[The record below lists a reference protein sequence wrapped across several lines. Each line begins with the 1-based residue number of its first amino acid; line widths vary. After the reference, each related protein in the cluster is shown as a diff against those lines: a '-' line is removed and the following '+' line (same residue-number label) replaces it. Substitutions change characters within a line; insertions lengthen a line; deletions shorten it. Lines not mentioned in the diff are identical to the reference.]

1 MSKTKRKKRGGLGSP
16 DSLVIIGVGA
26 VLVALAL
33 IVLSGGF
40 APPTPAP
47 ASADAT
53 AVKSLELCNGQPCP
67 ARGQANAPVT
77 LIELSDYACGH
88 CRNFNLDK
96 AAIIDDKYVKTG
108 KLRYVSH
115 VFALWPETQAAAAA
129 SLCANEQGK
138 YWEFH
143 HQAFVNQKQ
152 NGFPTTGDLLA
163 WGQQIGLDAS
173 RYADCVNSGRT
184 LQDAQMSAFEG
195 TRAGVST
202 TPTFFINGRAIKG
215 NAPLDEFERAIEAA
229 LAGQ

>member
-1 MSKTKRKKRGGLGSP
+1 MSKARRKKRSGLSSP
-16 DSLVIIGVGA
+16 DRLVIIGVGA
-26 VLVALAL
+26 VVVALAL
-33 IVLSGGF
+33 IALSGGF
-40 APPTPAP
+40 APPTPP
-47 ASADAT
+47 PAT
-53 AVKSLELCNGQPCP
+53 ADTTAAQSLDLCNGQPCP
-67 ARGQANAPVT
+67 ARGSTDAPVT
-77 LIELSDYACGH
+77 MIELSDYACGH
-88 CRNFNLDK
+88 CRDFNLDK
-96 AAIIDDKYVKTG
+96 AASIDDKYVKTG

-152 NGFPTTGDLLA
+152 NGFPTAADLLA

-184 LQDAQMSAFEG
+184 MQDVQVSAFEG
-195 TRAGVST
+195 KRAGVTS
-202 TPTFFINGRAIKG
+202 TPTFFINGRVIKG
-215 NAPLDEFERAIEAA
+215 NVPLDEFERAIEAA